1 MKRRSGKSNNLA
13 FTLVELLVATGV
25 SGLVLGA
32 LVAGSIALQRS
43 FAATID
49 YGNAQSDQMRI
60 SDYLAVDMRRALT
73 VVPDGAGGVTMTL
86 PNYYNSDGTA
96 KSPTVISTMG
106 WPSKK
111 RKKKKHKHQNI
122 IISQTTAYDAG
133 ATTTVKYYK
142 GNAGAVGKD
151 PAKFYRESAGIAR
164 AIATDVSDFQVTLSE
179 DGDLARTSIT
189 FTPRFKMH
197 RTSGEDASTT
207 YSQTTLLRNQ
217 E

>member
-1 MKRRSGKSNNLA
+1 MKRRVGRRNNFG

-25 SGLVLGA
+25 TGLVLGA
-32 LVAGSIALQRS
+32 LVTGAIALQRS
-43 FAATID
+43 YAATID
-49 YGNAQSDQMRI
+49 YATAQSDQMRI

-73 VVPDGAGGVTMTL
+73 VDPDGTGGVTMTL

-106 WPSKK
+106 WPAKK

-122 IISQTTAYDAG
+122 ITAQTTTYDAG
-133 ATTTVKYYK
+133 ATITVKYYK
-142 GNAGAVGKD
+142 GNAAALGKD
-151 PAKFYRESAGIAR
+151 PAKFYRESAGVAR
-164 AIATDVSDFQVTLSE
+164 AIATDVSDFKVTLSE
-179 DGDLARTSIT
+179 DGDIARTRIT

-197 RTSGEDASTT
+197 RTSSDDASTT

>member
-1 MKRRSGKSNNLA
+1 MKRASGKGNLLGY
-13 FTLVELLVATGV
+13 TLIELLMATGV
-25 SGLVLGA
+25 TGLVLGG

-49 YGNAQSDQMRI
+49 YATAQSDQMRI

-73 VVPDGAGGVTMTL
+73 VVPDGSGGVALTL

-106 WPSKK
+106 WPAKK
-111 RKKKKHKHQNI
+111 RKKKKHKHPNI
-122 IISQTTAYDAG
+122 ITSQTTAYDAG

-142 GNAGAVGKD
+142 GKSTALGKD
-151 PAKFYRESAGIAR
+151 PSRFYRESAGVAR

-179 DGDLARTSIT
+179 DGDLAHTSIT

-197 RTSGEDASTT
+197 RTSADDAGTT

>member
-1 MKRRSGKSNNLA
+1 MKHGSAKRSNAGY
-13 FTLVELLVATGV
+13 TLVELLTAMGVTGIILA
-25 SGLVLGA
+25 GLI
-32 LVAGSIALQRS
+32 AGSIALQRS

-49 YGNAQSDQMRI
+49 YGAAQSDQMRI

-73 VVPDGAGGVTMTL
+73 VVPDGTGGVTLTL
-86 PNYYNSDGTA
+86 PNFYNSDGTA

-106 WPSKK
+106 WPAKK
-111 RKKKKHKHQNI
+111 RKKKKNKHQNI
-122 IISQTTAYDAG
+122 ITSQTTAYDAG

-142 GNAGAVGKD
+142 GDSTALGKD
-151 PAKFYRESAGIAR
+151 PSKFYRESAGVAR

-179 DGDLARTSIT
+179 DGDLAHTSIT

-197 RTSGEDASTT
+197 RTSGDDAGTT